1 MNINSTHTVLIL
13 GLGESGLACARWCA
27 KQGAALRVAD
37 TRDSPP
43 QLERLNALAPQAQ
56 FMAGALTPALL
67 EGVQAVVR
75 SPGLSPAVLAELK
88 SACEERGIAW
98 LAELDLFV
106 AALKTLE
113 DERSYSPK
121 LVAITGT
128 NGKTTVARLCGILAE
143 RAGKKARVAGNISP
157 AMLDA
162 LCDELEAEE
171 VVLPE
176 VWCLELSSFQLHGVA
191 EFNPDAAT
199 ILNITQDHLDWHA
212 DMPAYAAAKA
222 KVFGEQTVCVFNRQ
236 DEQVIALVP
245 KQAASVSFGL
255 DLPSLPGDFGLETTG
270 ALDWLVRALADES
283 VEPPKRISRSKA
295 AKQHIAI
302 ETTLQRIMPADALL
316 IRGRHNAANALAALA
331 LLTAIDLPLA
341 PMLHGLREYRGEPH
355 RVEWVA
361 QHGGVDY
368 FDDSKGTNVGATVAA
383 LSGLGRKVVLIV
395 GGLGKGQDF
404 NPLAAP
410 VAEFARTV
418 LIIGKDADVIHA
430 SLATT
435 GISIEICESLDKA
448 VSRAAKLAQPGDAV
462 LLSPACASFDMFRDY
477 EHRAQVFVDAV
488 HMLTH
493 TAASN
498 SHAEE
503 SQA

>member
-1 MNINSTHTVLIL
+1 MNINSAHTVLIL
-13 GLGESGLACARWCA
+13 GLGESGLACVRWCA
-27 KQGAALRVAD
+27 KQGAAIRIAD

-43 QLERLNALAPQAQ
+43 QLVRLKALAPQAQ
-56 FMAGALTPALL
+56 FIAGVFTSALL
-67 EGVQAVVR
+67 EGVDAVVR

-88 SACEERGIAW
+88 STCEEQGIAW
-98 LAELDLFV
+98 LTELDLFIS
-106 AALKTLE
+106 ALKGLAQAQG
-113 DERSYSPK
+113 YSPK

-128 NGKTTVARLCGILAE
+128 NGKTTVVRLCGVLAE
-143 RAGKKARVAGNISP
+143 RAGKKVRVAGNISP

-176 VWCLELSSFQLHGVA
+176 IWCLELSSFQLEGVA

-212 DMPAYAAAKA
+212 DMSAYAAAKA
-222 KVFGEQTVCVFNRQ
+222 KVFGDHTVCVFNRQ
-236 DEQVIALVP
+236 DERVVALVP
-245 KQAASVSFGL
+245 KHVASVSFGL
-255 DLPSLPGDFGLETTG
+255 DLPSLLGDFGLETIG
-270 ALDWLVRALADES
+270 ALDWLVRAVADES

-295 AKQHIAI
+295 AKQQLAV

-355 RVEWVA
+355 RVEWIA
-361 QHGGVDY
+361 QQDGVDY

-418 LIIGKDADVIHA
+418 LIIGKDAEVILA
-430 SLATT
+430 SLANT
-435 GISIEICESLDKA
+435 GISIEICESLENA
-448 VSRAAKLAQPGDAV
+448 VSRAAKLAQSGDAV

-488 HMLTH
+488 HALAH

-498 SHAEE
+498 AHAQESHA
-503 SQA
+503 